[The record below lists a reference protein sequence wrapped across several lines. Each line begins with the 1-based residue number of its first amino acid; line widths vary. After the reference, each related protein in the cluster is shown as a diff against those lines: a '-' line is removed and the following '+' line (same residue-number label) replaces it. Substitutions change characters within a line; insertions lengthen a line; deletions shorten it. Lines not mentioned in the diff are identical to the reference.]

1 MFLMNLTSQE
11 QKKLIKEIKDK
22 GITVIP
28 DIVPEALVSKLN
40 KFVKSSIK
48 DKDYSHLA
56 GSTAGHLNFSFG
68 NMYIDEMKDKIIGI
82 IMPIAKEYLNSKT
95 VTVSIGC
102 NVNMP
107 NSVYQHWHS
116 DSDFNDNWLVT
127 NCLLEDFTDKNG
139 PTNYVVGTHKKYISY
154 IGYLL
159 RKIFNNFKIEDLS
172 GHKKGT
178 IVIRDSNLWHRGGK
192 NNSNNSRVMLTI
204 VFHRSD
210 IVITSTSLSSGPNIN
225 ELEGINKE
233 DAVFSAAKKS
243 GLYGMGFFAKKPKWL
258 EVLYV
263 KVPIIYSLKRFI
275 SALKSLGREN
285 SN

>member
-1 MFLMNLTSQE
+1 MFLMNLTSRE
-11 QKKLIKEIKDK
+11 EKKLIQEIKDK

-28 DIVPEALVSKLN
+28 KIVPDSLVSKLN
-40 KFVKSSIK
+40 TFVKSNIK
-48 DKDYSHLA
+48 DKDYRHLP

-68 NMYIDEMKDKIIGI
+68 NMYIDEMKDKIVDI

-107 NSVYQHWHS
+107 NSVYQHWHA

-127 NCLLEDFTDKNG
+127 NCLLEDFTDNNG
-139 PTNYVVGTHKKYISY
+139 PTNYVVGTHKKYVSY

-159 RKIFNNFKIEDLS
+159 RKFFNNFKIEDLS

-178 IVIRDSNLWHRGGK
+178 IVMRDSNLWHRGGK
-192 NNSNNSRVMLTI
+192 NNTNNARLMLTI
-204 VFHRSD
+204 VFHRSE
-210 IVITSTSLSSGPNIN
+210 IVIKSDSLSNDPKIN
-225 ELEGINKE
+225 DVDQINKE
-233 DAVFSAAKKS
+233 DALFSASKQPE
-243 GLYGMGFFAKKPKWL
+243 LYGMGFFSGKPKWL

-263 KVPIIYSLKRFI
+263 KVPISYSFKRLL
-275 SALKSLGREN
+275 STLKSLGKQT